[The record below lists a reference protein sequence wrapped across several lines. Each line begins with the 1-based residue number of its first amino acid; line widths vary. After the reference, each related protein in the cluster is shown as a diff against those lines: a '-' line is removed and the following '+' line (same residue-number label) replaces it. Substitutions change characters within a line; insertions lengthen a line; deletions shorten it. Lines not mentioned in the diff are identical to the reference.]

1 MKVFLQKNIKKKIN
15 ELTSFIGRNFLW
27 TQGPGGNSSVKDNNI
42 LWVKSSGKLM
52 KNAKKENIFTPLD
65 QKKILKKFKQ
75 SLNKKNLED
84 LNLDNFVLGKK
95 SKPSIEAIVHSI
107 IPHKYVAHLH
117 CLRTLSISVQ
127 ISSKK
132 KLISKLRGLPW
143 KYISYHKP
151 GYTLARA
158 IFKKIDLNTKIYVL
172 ENHGIFISSDNP
184 SEIKKILIEISKRI
198 NIKKFIKPKNNFKM
212 LNIINSNKKFIL
224 PKNSKFHILA
234 YNKNFFLNNRLKI
247 LFPDQVVFL
256 GKNIP
261 YINLSKE
268 NYFKIK
274 NIDDSIQM
282 IIFKDI
288 GILIN
293 RKISLNSQYIIKC
306 LYELCLR
313 IDQKSRIRSIPEKEI
328 IKLINW
334 SAEKYR
340 QRIFSCR

>member
-1 MKVFLQKNIKKKIN
+1 MKVILQKNIKKKIN
-15 ELTSFIGRNFLW
+15 ELTSFVGNNFLW
-27 TQGPGGNSSVKDNNI
+27 TQGPGGNSSVKNNNI

-52 KNAKKENIFTPLD
+52 KNAKNENIFTPLD
-65 QKKILKKFKQ
+65 LKKILKKFKQ

-117 CLRTLSISVQ
+117 CLRTLSISMQ

-132 KLISKLRGLPW
+132 LLNYKLRGLPW
-143 KYISYHKP
+143 RYISYHKP
-151 GYTLARA
+151 GYTLALA
-158 IFKKIDLNTKIYVL
+158 IFKKIDSNTKIYVL

-184 SEIKKILIEISKRI
+184 SEIKKILIEITKRI
-198 NIKKFIKPKNNFKM
+198 NEKKFIKLKNNFKK
-212 LNIINSNKKFIL
+212 LNKIGLNKNFIL

-234 YNKNFFLNNRLKI
+234 YKKNFFLKNKLKI

-256 GKNIP
+256 GKDIP
-261 YINLSKE
+261 YINLSKK
-268 NYFKIK
+268 NFFKLK

-293 RKISLNSQYIIKC
+293 RKISSNSELIIKC
-306 LYELCLR
+306 IYELCLR
-313 IDQKSRIRSIPEKEI
+313 VDKINKIRSIPEKEI
-328 IKLINW
+328 KKLINW